1 MSVKSQSHGW
11 LALHRYICYLCCIF
25 AVVMYNVY
33 LEIIL
38 LLHSSLYH
46 LSEAKDV
53 DFLSNKEHIEFQF

>member
-1 MSVKSQSHGW
+1 
-11 LALHRYICYLCCIF
+11 
-25 AVVMYNVY
+25 MYNVY

-53 DFLSNKEHIEFQF
+53 DFLSNKEHIEFQFWCIILK